1 MEHYKDQG
9 VIMQQPKQQLS
20 SLPSKQ
26 IVEESYRKNL
36 EYVQSQLPP
45 LRRAF
50 SKIIHSRAGEYIW
63 EVVARIFMRPLL
75 IVAASLGAL
84 AGLILYLVAR
94 YYGYRLSG
102 AEVPI
107 CILLGWSVGVV
118 IEFARVGCRMLRRR
132 PDN

>member
-20 SLPSKQ
+20 SLPSTQ
-26 IVEESYRKNL
+26 IVEESYCKNL
-36 EYVQSQLPP
+36 EYMQSQLPP

-50 SKIIHSRAGEYIW
+50 SKIIHRRAGEYIW
-63 EVVARIFMRPLL
+63 EAVARIFMRPLL

-84 AGLILYLVAR
+84 AGLIIYLAAR

-107 CILLGWSVGVV
+107 CTLLGWSIGVV